1 VEGLVGPD
9 DDDVKGMVV
18 LYAAFIKGLKLGIEY
33 VLGDEEDDWD
43 SYIELDLFLVSFR
56 LVFHK

>member
-1 VEGLVGPD
+1 
-9 DDDVKGMVV
+9 VKGMVV

-43 SYIELDLFLVSFR
+43 SYIELDLFLVSLR

>member
-1 VEGLVGPD
+1 VEPD

-43 SYIELDLFLVSFR
+43 SYIELDLFLVSLR